1 MTNPVSR
8 TRACLAIA
16 AAFAMTAL
24 PVAAQARG
32 WDRGWGGRGH
42 RHDDGIDAGDIFAGI
57 LILGGIAAIAS
68 AASKA
73 DKANRDRPA
82 SQDIPPYPGSPPDQ
96 RYGSQ
101 NDDRPLWREGRGL
114 DDAVDGCA
122 SEIERSGHRVDTV
135 DTVERDGQGTAAPGW
150 RVQGRVAGGKPFA
163 CTVDGDGRIRSL
175 SVDGRAPYAGGP
187 AQFISEPV
195 VQNSADYPSR
205 RP

>member
-1 MTNPVSR
+1 MTSPVSR

-42 RHDDGIDAGDIFAGI
+42 RHDGGVDAGDIFAGI

-73 DKANRDRPA
+73 DKASRDRPA
-82 SQDIPPYPGSPPDQ
+82 TQDLPPYPGSAPDQ
-96 RYGSQ
+96 RYGAQ
-101 NDDRPLWREGRGL
+101 DDRPVWREGRGL
-114 DDAVDGCA
+114 DSAVDGCA
-122 SEIERSGHRVDTV
+122 SEIERSGNRVDTV
-135 DTVERDGQGTAAPGW
+135 DAVAREEQGW

-175 SVDGRAPYAGGP
+175 SVDGRAPYAGGS
-187 AQFISEPV
+187 AQYISKPV
-195 VQNSADYPSR
+195 VQPVGTYPSR